1 MASYSFLLSEK
12 VSPADISEVAEEK
25 GRAMEDD
32 EGEAVDVMMERR
44 ETGDVVATDGVV
56 DWALAFLREKQ
67 KKKNMRLQVCN

>member
-1 MASYSFLLSEK
+1 
-12 VSPADISEVAEEK
+12 
-25 GRAMEDD
+25 MEDD